1 MLTEEFEDEYWVDT
15 REIFGG
21 DILVHMKD
29 VYISKKDGF
38 VIDIILAEYSDY
50 HIVSIAYEPTN
61 GIGDSR
67 LVLLL
72 RKKNV

>member
-1 MLTEEFEDEYWVDT
+1 MLTGEFKDRYWVNT

-21 DILVHMKD
+21 DILVRMKD

-38 VIDIILAEYSDY
+38 VLDIVLAEYPDY

-61 GIGDSR
+61 GIGGSR
-67 LVLLL
+67 LAVLL